1 VRTYNKCRSFSQC
14 SKGVMVRA
22 DSANAYVPGKR
33 TKIEVAK
40 MADEQFDLI
49 VVGGGP
55 GGSTIA
61 TLVAKR
67 GHRVLLLEREE
78 LPRYQIGESTL
89 PYTLGICKILGVGD
103 DLAQAGFTQ
112 KLGGVWRW
120 GSRGNLVHVDF
131 REVVPEPLIAGAYAY
146 QVERMKFDKLLL
158 DNARRMGVDVRE
170 RHSVL
175 ELIVEDGRVMGA
187 KYADCEGREGAA
199 RARYVADAGGNT
211 STFHRMCGQRIWS
224 DKFRNFALF
233 GYYEGGKRLPP
244 PMSGSIL
251 NVTFEFGWFW
261 YIPLAPAL
269 TSVGAVV
276 PVGFHHMLDDGRE
289 NAMERFIEACPK
301 IKQFLEGTQ
310 RIKEGT
316 YGQLRVRKD
325 WSYCNTGF
333 CRPGLVLIGDAACF
347 VDPLF
352 SSGIHLSTYSALL
365 AARSIN
371 SILQNA
377 SGEGEYLN
385 EFETRYRNEYAK
397 FYEFLATFY
406 KDLEQEE
413 YFRRASEILQTEE
426 PGSNALVRLVSGW
439 SADGEELD
447 KTCDGR
453 AEETQ
458 PPRTLAEKSFGNA
471 FAKSEADIFDWAIK
485 GVPSMTRAKGLVPTD
500 DGLAWTQATAR
511 KVTRRRRVTEA

>member
-1 VRTYNKCRSFSQC
+1 MT
-14 SKGVMVRA
+14 
-22 DSANAYVPGKR
+22 
-33 TKIEVAK
+33 E
-40 MADEQFDLI
+40 EQFDLI

-89 PYTLGICKILGVGD
+89 PYTLGICKILGVAD
-103 DLAQAGFTQ
+103 ELARAGFTQ

-120 GSRGNLVHVDF
+120 GSRGNLVRVDF
-131 REVVPEPLIAGAYAY
+131 REVVPEPLISGAYAY
-146 QVERMKFDKLLL
+146 QVERLKFDKLLL
-158 DNARRMGVDVRE
+158 DNARRVGVEVRQ
-170 RHSVL
+170 RHNVQ
-175 ELIVEDGRVMGA
+175 ELIAEDGRIVGA
-187 KYADCEGREGAA
+187 KYTDREGREGTV
-199 RARYVADAGGNT
+199 RASYIADAGGHT
-211 STFHRMCGQRIWS
+211 SPFHRMCGQRIWS

-233 GYYEGGKRLPP
+233 GYYEGGERLPP

-251 NVTFEFGWFW
+251 NVTFEYGWFW
-261 YIPLAPAL
+261 YIPLAPSL

-276 PVGFHHMLDDGRE
+276 PVEFHYMLEDGHE
-289 NAMERFIEACPK
+289 KAMQRFIEACPK
-301 IKQFLEGTQ
+301 IKQFLEGTK

-365 AARSIN
+365 AARSVN
-371 SILQNA
+371 SMLRNT

-397 FYEFLATFY
+397 FYQFLVTFY

-413 YFRRASEILQTEE
+413 YFRRASEILQTDEL
-426 PGSNALVRLVSGW
+426 GSNALVRLVSGW
-439 SADGEELD
+439 SADGQELD
-447 KTCDGR
+447 KTREGR
-453 AEETQ
+453 AEEAK

-485 GVPSMTRAKGLVPTD
+485 GVPSMSSSKGLVPTD

-511 KVTRRRRVTEA
+511 KVTQRRVIEA

>member
-1 VRTYNKCRSFSQC
+1 MTN
-14 SKGVMVRA
+14 
-22 DSANAYVPGKR
+22 
-33 TKIEVAK
+33 
-40 MADEQFDLI
+40 EQFDLI
-49 VVGGGP
+49 VIGGGP

-67 GHRVLLLEREE
+67 GNRVLLLEREE

-103 DLAQAGFTQ
+103 ELAKAGFTP

-120 GSRGNLVHVDF
+120 GSRGNIVHVDF

-158 DNARRMGVDVRE
+158 DNARRMGVEVRE
-170 RHSVL
+170 RHSVR
-175 ELIVEDGRVMGA
+175 ELITEDGRIVGA
-187 KYADCEGREGAA
+187 KYVDTEGRERAA
-199 RARYVADAGGNT
+199 RARYVADAGGHT
-211 STFHRMCGQRIWS
+211 SCFHRICGERIWS
-224 DKFRNFALF
+224 DNFRNFALF
-233 GYYEGGKRLPP
+233 GYYDGGARLPP

-251 NVTFEFGWFW
+251 NVTFEYGWFW
-261 YIPLAPAL
+261 YIPLAPTL

-276 PVGFHHMLDDGRE
+276 RAEFHHMLEDGHE
-289 NAMERFIEACPK
+289 QAMRRFIQACPK
-301 IKQFLEGTQ
+301 IKQFLEGTK
-310 RIKEGT
+310 RIEKGT

-333 CRPGLVLIGDAACF
+333 CRLGLVLIGDAACF

-371 SILQNA
+371 SILQDA
-377 SGEGEYLN
+377 AGEEEYLS

-397 FYEFLATFY
+397 FYQFLVTFY

-413 YFRRASEILQTEE
+413 YFRRADEILQTRE

-439 SADGEELD
+439 SADGEELHQD
-447 KTCDGR
+447 HAR
-453 AEETQ
+453 AEDAQ

-471 FAKSEADIFDWAIK
+471 FAKSEADIFDWTIK
-485 GVPSMTRAKGLVPTD
+485 GVPSMSSSRRLVPSD
-500 DGLAWTQATAR
+500 DGLAWTQANAR
-511 KVTRRRRVTEA
+511 MVTQGSATKHSVKR

>member
-1 VRTYNKCRSFSQC
+1 
-14 SKGVMVRA
+14 M
-22 DSANAYVPGKR
+22 P
-33 TKIEVAK
+33 
-40 MADEQFDLI
+40 DEQFDLV

-67 GHRVLLLEREE
+67 GHKVLLLEREE

-89 PYTLGICKILGVGD
+89 PYTLGICRILGVAD
-103 DLAQAGFTQ
+103 ELAKAGFTP

-120 GSRGNLVHVDF
+120 GSRGNIVHVDF

-158 DNARRMGVDVRE
+158 DNARRVGVKVRE
-170 RHSVL
+170 RHTVRQ
-175 ELIVEDGRVMGA
+175 LITEDGRIAGA
-187 KYADCEGREGAA
+187 KYTDHQGRE
-199 RARYVADAGGNT
+199 RTVRVRYVADAGGH
-211 STFHRMCGQRIWS
+211 SSPFYRMCGQRIWS
-224 DKFRNFALF
+224 DDFRNFALF
-233 GYYEGGKRLPP
+233 GYYEGGERLPP

-251 NVTFEFGWFW
+251 NVTFEYGWFW
-261 YIPLAPAL
+261 YIPLAPTL

-276 PVGFHHMLDDGRE
+276 RAEFHQMLEEGYE
-289 NAMERFIEACPK
+289 QAMERFIEACPK
-301 IKQFLEGTQ
+301 IKEFLEGVK

-333 CRPGLVLIGDAACF
+333 CRPGMVLIGDAACF

-371 SILQNA
+371 SILQDA
-377 SGEGEYLN
+377 PREQEYLN
-385 EFETRYRNEYAK
+385 EFETRYRTEYAK
-397 FYEFLATFY
+397 FYQFLVTFY
-406 KDLEQEE
+406 KDLDQEE
-413 YFRRASEILQTEE
+413 YFRRASEILETGEE
-426 PGSNALVRLVSGW
+426 DSNALVRLVSGW
-439 SADGEELD
+439 SADGEGLHETNEQ
-447 KTCDGR
+447 K
-453 AEETQ
+453 AEEAQT
-458 PPRTLAEKSFGNA
+458 PRTLAEKSFGNA

-485 GVPSMTRAKGLVPTD
+485 GVPSMSTSGGLVPTD
-500 DGLAWTQATAR
+500 DGLAWTQTTAR
-511 KVTRRRRVTEA
+511 REMQHGSCEA

>member
-1 VRTYNKCRSFSQC
+1 MVRTDTQTL
-14 SKGVMVRA
+14 RA
-22 DSANAYVPGKR
+22 RKA
-33 TKIEVAK
+33 TKIEVPKVAN
-40 MADEQFDLI
+40 EQFDLI

-67 GHRVLLLEREE
+67 GHTVLLLEREQ

-103 DLAQAGFTQ
+103 ALAQAGFTQ

-120 GSRGNLVHVDF
+120 GSRENLVHVDF
-131 REVVPEPLIAGAYAY
+131 REVVPEPLIASAYAY

-158 DNARRMGVDVRE
+158 DNARRTGVDVRE
-170 RHSVL
+170 QHSVV
-175 ELIVEDGRVMGA
+175 ELTADNGRIVGVRYVDDRQGRDGI
-187 KYADCEGREGAA
+187 A
-199 RARYVADAGGNT
+199 RARYVVDAGGHT
-211 STFHRMCGQRIWS
+211 STFHRFCGERIWS

-233 GYYEGGKRLPP
+233 GYYDGGERLPP

-251 NVTFEFGWFW
+251 NVTFEYGWFW

-276 PVGFHHMLDDGRE
+276 PVEFHHMLDDGRE
-289 NAMERFIEACPK
+289 NAMERFIQACPK

-325 WSYCNTGF
+325 WSYCNTKF
-333 CRPGLVLIGDAACF
+333 CRPGLVLIADAACF

-371 SILQNA
+371 SILQNE
-377 SGEGEYLN
+377 SGEEEYLN

-397 FYEFLATFY
+397 FYQFLVTFY
-406 KDLEQEE
+406 EDLEQQE
-413 YFRRASEILQTEE
+413 YCRRAREILQTEQ
-426 PGSNALVRLVSGW
+426 PGSQALVSLVSGW
-439 SADGEELD
+439 SADGGALHKTYEKRVEE
-447 KTCDGR
+447 
-453 AEETQ
+453 AQ
-458 PPRTLAEKSFGNA
+458 PPTTLAAKSFGNA
-471 FAKSEADIFDWAIK
+471 FANSEEDIFDWAIK
-485 GVPSMTRAKGLVPTD
+485 GVPSMTPSRGLVPTD
-500 DGLAWTQATAR
+500 DGLAWTQTTA
-511 KVTRRRRVTEA
+511 RRVTRPRVGGNQFL

>member
-1 VRTYNKCRSFSQC
+1 MS
-14 SKGVMVRA
+14 
-22 DSANAYVPGKR
+22 
-33 TKIEVAK
+33 
-40 MADEQFDLI
+40 DEQFDVI

-55 GGSTIA
+55 GGSTAA
-61 TLVAKR
+61 TLVAKP
-67 GHRVLLLEREE
+67 GHKVLLLEQER

-103 DLAQAGFTQ
+103 ELAKAGFTQ

-120 GSRGNLVHVDF
+120 GSRGNVVRVDF
-131 REVVPEPLIAGAYAY
+131 RDVVSAPLIEGAYAY

-158 DNARRMGVDVRE
+158 DNARRTGVDVRE
-170 RHSVL
+170 RHSVR
-175 ELIVEDGRVMGA
+175 ELIVEDGRIVGA
-187 KYADCEGREGAA
+187 KYTDDEGRERVA
-199 RARYVADAGGNT
+199 RARYVADAGGHT
-211 STFHRMCGQRIWS
+211 SPFHRMCGQRMWS

-233 GYYEGGKRLPP
+233 GYYEGGDRLPP

-251 NVTFEFGWFW
+251 NVTFEYGWFW

-276 PVGFHHMLDDGRE
+276 PIEFTRMLEGGHE
-289 NAMERFIEACPK
+289 KAMEHFIEACPR
-301 IKQFLEGTQ
+301 IKRFLEGTK
-310 RIKEGT
+310 RITEGT

-325 WSYCNTGF
+325 WSYCNTRF

-371 SILQNA
+371 SILLNA
-377 SGEGEYLN
+377 AGEKEYLS

-397 FYEFLATFY
+397 FYEFLVTFY
-406 KDLEQEE
+406 EDLEQEE
-413 YFRRASEILQTEE
+413 YFRRASEILQTGEQG
-426 PGSNALVRLVSGW
+426 PNALVRLVSGW
-439 SADGEELD
+439 SADGEEPNVP
-447 KTCDGR
+447 R
-453 AEETQ
+453 EERTGEAQ

-485 GVPSMTRAKGLVPTD
+485 GVPSMSSSGGLVPTD
-500 DGLAWTQATAR
+500 DGLGWTQAVAR
-511 KVTRRRRVTEA
+511 KKTQGSVAKA

>member
-1 VRTYNKCRSFSQC
+1 MT
-14 SKGVMVRA
+14 
-22 DSANAYVPGKR
+22 
-33 TKIEVAK
+33 E
-40 MADEQFDLI
+40 EQFDLI

-103 DLAQAGFTQ
+103 ELARAGFTQ

-120 GSRGNLVHVDF
+120 GSRGNLVQVDF
-131 REVVPEPLIAGAYAY
+131 REVVPEPLISGAYAY
-146 QVERMKFDKLLL
+146 QVERLKFDKLLL
-158 DNARRMGVDVRE
+158 DNARRMGVDVRQ
-170 RHSVL
+170 RHSVQ
-175 ELIVEDGRVMGA
+175 ELIAEDGRIVGA
-187 KYADCEGREGAA
+187 KYADREGREGTV
-199 RARYVADAGGNT
+199 RARYIADAGGHT
-211 STFHRMCGQRIWS
+211 SPFHRLCGQRIWS

-233 GYYEGGKRLPP
+233 GYYDGGERLPP

-251 NVTFEFGWFW
+251 NVTFDYGWFW

-276 PVGFHHMLDDGRE
+276 PVEFHDMLEDGHE
-289 NAMERFIEACPK
+289 KAMQRFIEACPR
-301 IKQFLEGTQ
+301 IKQFLEGTK

-333 CRPGLVLIGDAACF
+333 CRPGLVLIGDAGCF

-365 AARSIN
+365 AARSVN

-377 SGEGEYLN
+377 AGEREYLD

-397 FYEFLATFY
+397 FYQFLVTFY
-406 KDLEQEE
+406 KDLEREE
-413 YFRRASEILQTEE
+413 YFRRASEILQTDE

-439 SADGEELD
+439 SADGQELD
-447 KTCDGR
+447 KACEGR
-453 AEETQ
+453 AEKMK

-471 FAKSEADIFDWAIK
+471 FARSEADIFDWAIK
-485 GVPSMTRAKGLVPTD
+485 GVPSMSSSKDLVPTD

-511 KVTRRRRVTEA
+511 KVTQRRVTEP